1 MKEKINLGTFETET
15 DTLSAKIKIRLDKK
29 SDIFPKQ
36 AVDFEVIRYNGTHK
50 KNRNIIGSL
59 GFTYLKISLEEV
71 FRLMKLEVTSFE
83 EILAE
88 DNEGNWDVNGE
99 LMKCVC
105 NIEKKAKH
113 LLVEYKIGS

>member
-50 KNRNIIGSL
+50 KNRN
-59 GFTYLKISLEEV
+59 
-71 FRLMKLEVTSFE
+71 
-83 EILAE
+83 
-88 DNEGNWDVNGE
+88 
-99 LMKCVC
+99 
-105 NIEKKAKH
+105 
-113 LLVEYKIGS
+113 